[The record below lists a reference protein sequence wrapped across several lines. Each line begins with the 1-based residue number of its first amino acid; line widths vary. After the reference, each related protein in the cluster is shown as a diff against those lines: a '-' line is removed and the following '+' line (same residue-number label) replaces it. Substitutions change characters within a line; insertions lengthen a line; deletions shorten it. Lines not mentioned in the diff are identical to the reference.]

1 MCGINGIISA
11 DVNLHKNIKL
21 MNEIT
26 SHRGPDDQGVY
37 LNNQESIAL
46 GMNRL
51 AILGLKSG
59 SQPMHT
65 NDKKKFIV
73 FNGEIFNFQKLCKR
87 VLKYQL

>member
-1 MCGINGIISA
+1 MMCGINGIISA

-65 NDKKKFIV
+65 NDKKNLLYLMVKFL
-73 FNGEIFNFQKLCKR
+73 IFKNFAKST
-87 VLKYQL
+87 